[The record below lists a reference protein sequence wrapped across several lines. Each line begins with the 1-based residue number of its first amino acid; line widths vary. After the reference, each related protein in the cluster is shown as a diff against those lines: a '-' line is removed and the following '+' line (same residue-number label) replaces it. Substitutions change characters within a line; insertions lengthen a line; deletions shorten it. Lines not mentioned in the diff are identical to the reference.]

1 MMHTAELKSAMATG
15 IHIRR
20 HLVVPDDYNLTW
32 TIKIPPN
39 VILWTSKVLLNYKI
53 YSKILVWF
61 YHVHYARILI
71 ISYPLKPL

>member
-1 MMHTAELKSAMATG
+1 MKHTAELKSVMATG

-71 ISYPLKPL
+71 ISYPLKSL